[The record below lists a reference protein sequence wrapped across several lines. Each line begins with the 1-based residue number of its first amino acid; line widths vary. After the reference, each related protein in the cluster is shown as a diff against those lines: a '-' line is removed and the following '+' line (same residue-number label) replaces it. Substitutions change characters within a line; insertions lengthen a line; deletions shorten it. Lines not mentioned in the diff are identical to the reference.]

1 MFKFVLSLYDLIES
15 LAAAAVGA
23 ALEAFKLF
31 SCRVNVAVDLPAAD
45 ELEAGGAVFDEAA
58 HVLGRIAEKQADLVG
73 KIGVV
78 SEPAYEAAQAAFG
91 AAAFAV
97 AAGPP
102 IASSPVSASI
112 TSAFRFFIIKILSK
126 KIKPKITK
134 FLHLI

>member
-1 MFKFVLSLYDLIES
+1 MILIES

-45 ELEAGGAVFDEAA
+45 ELEAGSAVFYEAA
-58 HVLGRIAEKQADLVG
+58 HVLGRIAEKQADLVR
-73 KIGVV
+73 KIGIV

-97 AAGPP
+97 AALAQDILRRAVGK
-102 IASSPVSASI
+102 IAPQRLGAI
-112 TSAFRFFIIKILSK
+112 EI
-126 KIKPKITK
+126 
-134 FLHLI
+134 